1 MRKGSLVFVEITWE
15 LHYQIQLA
23 NFLLCYVIDWH
34 IVCTKLGEYQVCFRP
49 HTSTVDNIH
58 ILNQTREKCSE
69 YDIVVY
75 NIFAYFNQALYS
87 VNRRAILRN
96 LKDYEVLLKLIQL
109 IKITLTNTVT
119 KVKINKTSLNIL
131 KLIQELNKRFLLSIY
146 IWEIRRKL
154 DVKGNISA
162 RLKQIRKYAEY
173 VLILGRTLA
182 SCGRHIFKI
191 KTRRRKSRPNN

>member
-1 MRKGSLVFVEITWE
+1 M
-15 LHYQIQLA
+15 
-23 NFLLCYVIDWH
+23 
-34 IVCTKLGEYQVCFRP
+34 CFRP

-146 IWEIRRKL
+146 I
-154 DVKGNISA
+154 
-162 RLKQIRKYAEY
+162 
-173 VLILGRTLA
+173 
-182 SCGRHIFKI
+182 
-191 KTRRRKSRPNN
+191 